1 MEEDHLPEHINNLWE
16 DMDRLNA
23 MYEELMWD
31 HMDLLEFVPD
41 YENDRII
48 IKNKSR
54 EMNRNKNKIYNV
66 RIHST
71 SHWAF

>member
-1 MEEDHLPEHINNLWE
+1 MHGDLEPEEHHWPSSEHVNDLWE

-23 MYEELMWD
+23 LYEEMMWPED
-31 HMDLLEFVPD
+31 DELEFVAD

-54 EMNRNKNKIYNV
+54 EGR
-66 RIHST
+66 
-71 SHWAF
+71 